1 MISAIV
7 AVDNNWGI
15 GYNGDLL
22 QHIPEDLRHF
32 KELTTSHVVVM
43 GSKTWDSLPKKPLK
57 DRLNIVVSS
66 KPREV
71 LGDMSIR
78 IDMEELMVR
87 MVYMKRNALVN
98 PAEEEE
104 WFVIGGGS
112 IYQQLLPFCDRV
124 YVTKIYKD
132 HDNVDTYFP
141 NLDKSEE
148 WAPATCGQLL
158 TYNDLTY
165 QFWQYDRIS

>member
-22 QHIPEDLRHF
+22 EHIPEDLKYF
-32 KELTTSHVVVM
+32 KALTTGHVVVM

-57 DRLNIVVSS
+57 DRLNVVVSS

-87 MVYMKRNALVN
+87 MIYMKRNALVN